1 MKNQAWITG
10 NSRKV
15 EKGRTN
21 ELLDTRDCI
30 KCCLARISR
39 EKTRRFVPPHFGWK
53 FTASRFSLLPLIV
66 HSPPKH
72 VPPPPRFITVVQY
85 HAWLLHSSWIQ
96 SHPPTSLTPPLFI
109 YTISEVSRPLC
120 LSLRRAS
127 AHTQTLKPSLTRSL
141 YADWYSDH
149 SHMPVTTHS
158 PAAMRINAGVLN
170 ILCSTNITPRRQNL
184 SLSRSFSLFHSHDVV
199 SAATNFIKNSITS
212 PVTGTVTQTEGK
224 KRLRDRDRPSSEGK

>member
-1 MKNQAWITG
+1 MLLGENFKG
-10 NSRKV
+10 EDKEVCSSSLRLKV
-15 EKGRTN
+15 H
-21 ELLDTRDCI
+21 LLSFLPPPTHCSFPSETR
-30 KCCLARISR
+30 S
-39 EKTRRFVPPHFGWK
+39 
-53 FTASRFSLLPLIV
+53 S
-66 HSPPKH
+66 
-72 VPPPPRFITVVQY
+72 PPRFITAAQY

-127 AHTQTLKPSLTRSL
+127 THTNVKTIAHAQPVRRLIQRSLT
-141 YADWYSDH
+141 
-149 SHMPVTTHS
+149 PVTTHS

-212 PVTGTVTQTEGK
+212 PVTGTVTQTEGGK
-224 KRLRDRDRPSSEGK
+224 KD

>member
-1 MKNQAWITG
+1 MNYWILEIASNVAWREFRGRRRGGLFLLTSVESSPPLVSPS
-10 NSRKV
+10 SRSLFIP
-15 EKGRTN
+15 
-21 ELLDTRDCI
+21 LLNTFLPPSFHNCG
-30 KCCLARISR
+30 AISR
-39 EKTRRFVPPHFGWK
+39 LV
-53 FTASRFSLLPLIV
+53 ASFIV
-66 HSPPKH
+66 DSI
-72 VPPPPRFITVVQY
+72 PPPNLP
-85 HAWLLHSSWIQ
+85 HPASLHLHNLRSFSP
-96 SHPPTSLTPPLFI
+96 S
-109 YTISEVSRPLC
+109 
-120 LSLRRAS
+120 LSLSAPSERA
-127 AHTQTLKPSLTRSL
+127 HKHWNHRL